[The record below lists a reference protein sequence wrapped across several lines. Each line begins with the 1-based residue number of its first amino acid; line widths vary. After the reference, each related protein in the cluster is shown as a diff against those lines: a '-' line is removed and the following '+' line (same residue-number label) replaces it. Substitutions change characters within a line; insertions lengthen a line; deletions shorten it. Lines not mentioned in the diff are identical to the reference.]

1 MIWDGLTLV
10 TELTDHT
17 LRAPNDDDEWRVYH
31 AIRRKVLF
39 ENRGHFGVYDEN
51 YPDEFE
57 TVNYPLILIHKGEPI
72 GVIRIDVDG
81 GVAWFRRVAVREEL
95 QRAGHGRTL
104 LDLAEGFARG
114 EGCSEVRSSNV
125 AADAVGFYE
134 RCGYLRD
141 SSKAATSEVVPMQK
155 RLA

>member
-1 MIWDGLTLV
+1 MIWDAQTLV
-10 TELTDHT
+10 MELTDHT
-17 LRAPNDDDEWRVYH
+17 LRAPNGDEEWRAYH

-51 YPDEFE
+51 YPDEFG
-57 TVNYPLILIHKGEPI
+57 TINYPLILIYKGEPI

-81 GVAWFRRVAVREEL
+81 GVAWFRRVAVRKEL
-95 QRAGHGRTL
+95 QRAGHGKAL
-104 LDLAEGFARG
+104 LGLAEAFARG
-114 EGCSEVRSSNV
+114 EGCFEVRSTV

-141 SSKAATSEVVPMQK
+141 SSKPATVEVVPMQK

>member
-1 MIWDGLTLV
+1 M

-17 LRAPNDDDEWRVYH
+17 LRAPSGDKEWREYH

-51 YPDEFE
+51 YPEEFE
-57 TVNYPLILIHKGEPI
+57 SGDHHPLILIHKGVPI
-72 GVIRIDVDG
+72 GVIRIDIVR

-95 QRAGHGRTL
+95 QRAGHGRAL
-104 LDLAEGFARG
+104 LGLAEAFARD
-114 EGCSEVRSSNV
+114 EGCYELRSNV

-141 SSKAATSEVVPMQK
+141 SSKAATSEVVQMQK
-155 RLA
+155 RLV